1 MANKMKGKLNVK
13 TSKYQ
18 TYDELPLVLNAKN
31 LADVLGIAIASAY
44 ELMHEKDFP
53 AFRVGS
59 RLLVDR
65 EKFIAWVDK
74 KSGDNQ

>member
-1 MANKMKGKLNVK
+1 MANKMKGIKNMK
-13 TSKYQ
+13 TCKYQ
-18 TYDELPLVLNAKN
+18 NYNELPLVLNAKD
-31 LADVLGIAIASAY
+31 LTDVLGIAIASAY

-65 EKFIAWVDK
+65 EKFIAWIDK
-74 KSGDNQ
+74 KSGDNK

>member
-1 MANKMKGKLNVK
+1 MK
-13 TSKYQ
+13 TSKFNS
-18 TYDELPLVLNAKN
+18 YDELPLFLNAKN
-31 LADVLGIAIASAY
+31 LSDVLGIAIASSY

-53 AFRVGS
+53 AIRVGS
-59 RLLVDR
+59 RLIVER

>member
-1 MANKMKGKLNVK
+1 MK
-13 TSKYQ
+13 TSKYKN
-18 TYDELPLVLNAKN
+18 YNELPLVLNAKD
-31 LADVLGIAIASAY
+31 LTDVLGIAIASAY

-53 AFRVGS
+53 VFRVGS

-65 EKFIAWVDK
+65 EKIIAWIDK